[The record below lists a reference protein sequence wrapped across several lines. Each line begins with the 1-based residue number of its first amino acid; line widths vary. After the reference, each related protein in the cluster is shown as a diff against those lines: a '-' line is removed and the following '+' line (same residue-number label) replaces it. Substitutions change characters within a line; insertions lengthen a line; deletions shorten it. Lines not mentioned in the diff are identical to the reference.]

1 VKIPSISNERE
12 LLLRLQDSDQ
22 NAFRAIYELYAP
34 RLAAKLF
41 QLLRS
46 EELAQDL
53 LQDIFIKIWEMR
65 QNIDPDLSFAGLLYK
80 MAANLSKNAYRKSM
94 YDKVLYDTIEQDLG
108 YNPIE
113 DSLNRS
119 DAKALLESALNTLTP
134 RQKEVY
140 VMHKLEGR
148 SYQEIASLLKISS
161 SAINHHIQEAGK
173 KLKVALKNQYL
184 ELLIL
189 LIPTFLKK

>member
-1 VKIPSISNERE
+1 MKLSSNGDERE
-12 LLLRLQDSDQ
+12 LLLRLQHNDQ
-22 NAFRAIYELYAP
+22 EAFRAIYELYAP
-34 RLAAKLF
+34 RLVAKLI

-46 EELAQDL
+46 EELAQDI
-53 LQDIFIKIWEMR
+53 LQDIFVKIWEIR
-65 QNIDPDLSFAGLLYK
+65 QTIDPDLSFVGLLYK

-94 YDKVLYDTIEQDLG
+94 YDKALYASFEEDLG

-113 DSLNRS
+113 DSLNQS
-119 DAKALLESALNTLTP
+119 DAKAILDAALNTLTP

-140 VMHKLEGR
+140 VMHKMEGR
-148 SYQEIASLLKISS
+148 SYQEIAEMLKISS

-173 KLKVALKNQYL
+173 KLKMALKNQYL
-184 ELLIL
+184 ELIIL

>member
-1 VKIPSISNERE
+1 MKISSMSNERE
-12 LLLRLQDSDQ
+12 LLLRLQNDDE
-22 NAFRAIYELYAP
+22 NAFKAIYDLYAP
-34 RLAAKLF
+34 RLAAKLL

-46 EELAQDL
+46 EELAQDI
-53 LQDIFIKIWEMR
+53 LQDIFVKIWEIR
-65 QNIDPDLSFAGLLYK
+65 QTIDPDLSFVGLLYK

-94 YDKVLYDTIEQDLG
+94 YDKVLYDSVEQDLG

-113 DSLNRS
+113 DSLNRA

-134 RQKEVY
+134 RQKEIY

-148 SYQEIASLLKISS
+148 SYQEITSLLKISS
-161 SAINHHIQEAGK
+161 SAVNHHIQEAGK
-173 KLKVALKNQYL
+173 KLKIALKNQYL